1 MSEKL
6 FFKVNAG
13 IKNIVG
19 KELIHSD
26 NIAVIELVK
35 NAKDADASYCK
46 IFFRNEESTNGSI
59 IIFDDGC
66 GMSKYDI
73 ENKWLNVAYSIKKKK
88 TKRSN
93 GYYAGSKGV
102 GRFSCDRLGSELLL
116 FSRAKGG
123 ECCKLTIRWADFEDK
138 DVKDTMSSIPVWFD
152 SLDNNDFSSEIKQW
166 INIDKFD
173 QGTLLVITKLRSEWN
188 AIKLKKLISELEKF
202 GSGIDDDFGIFLY
215 SANSSK
221 ILADKVNRRIRNNI
235 FEKLNFRT
243 TRIESK
249 IDEQGR
255 YIQTSLFYQDKRLYS
270 YEVENPY
277 SRLKNISS
285 VIYYVDPLARAYFTK
300 TVGMKLVDYGSIF
313 LFYNGYRISPYGNA
327 KNDWLGLDQRKAQGR
342 ARYFGTRELLGKI
355 YINDDDNTFE
365 VLSNREGL
373 AQNQAFLEL
382 VASDKDGVSIQDI
395 STKQEIDGYGYIVN
409 IIRQL
414 ENFVVNGL
422 EWNRLFDLDD
432 ANSNKVIS
440 DSDVLKNPARY
451 SLKPISSNRVKL
463 VCDRLLK
470 SKWKIEK
477 ISINEELIRDISK
490 EAQAQYDRFLKDFLD
505 RVSDKTINQLTSID
519 KANVKRILEREISEK
534 KVAQKDRDIAVK
546 KEKSARAVIKQQKE
560 VIDEKKKTIQQINS
574 QNMFLRRTANQSTE
588 DLLSVLHSVIVYSST
603 IKNYTL
609 RAIGAYR
616 QMDRVRDW
624 LLSINDSNA
633 KILSLVQYATVYN
646 FADKSKVINGE
657 LTLFIHE
664 CLSQEVE
671 YIGGGGIEILS
682 RLDLNLVKNTSFVP
696 LEVMMA
702 IQNIVSNSKKAKATQ
717 IVVSNRE
724 TESGHMQYIF
734 ADNGNGLDLEYKNNP
749 EKIFEKGETTTSGS
763 GLGLYQI
770 KRLCDRLN
778 GKVSVDLSRTHGF
791 VLVWEI

>member
-1 MSEKL
+1 
-6 FFKVNAG
+6 
-13 IKNIVG
+13 
-19 KELIHSD
+19 
-26 NIAVIELVK
+26 
-35 NAKDADASYCK
+35 
-46 IFFRNEESTNGSI
+46 
-59 IIFDDGC
+59 
-66 GMSKYDI
+66 
-73 ENKWLNVAYSIKKKK
+73 
-88 TKRSN
+88 
-93 GYYAGSKGV
+93 
-102 GRFSCDRLGSELLL
+102 
-116 FSRAKGG
+116 
-123 ECCKLTIRWADFEDK
+123 
-138 DVKDTMSSIPVWFD
+138 
-152 SLDNNDFSSEIKQW
+152 
-166 INIDKFD
+166 
-173 QGTLLVITKLRSEWN
+173 
-188 AIKLKKLISELEKF
+188 
-202 GSGIDDDFGIFLY
+202 
-215 SANSSK
+215 
-221 ILADKVNRRIRNNI
+221 
-235 FEKLNFRT
+235 
-243 TRIESK
+243 
-249 IDEQGR
+249 
-255 YIQTSLFYQDKRLYS
+255 
-270 YEVENPY
+270 
-277 SRLKNISS
+277 
-285 VIYYVDPLARAYFTK
+285 
-300 TVGMKLVDYGSIF
+300 MKLVDYGSIF

-395 STKQEIDGYGYIVN
+395 LTKQEIDGYGYIVN

-422 EWNRLFDLDD
+422 EWNRLFDLNDV
-432 ANSNKVIS
+432 NSNKVIS
-440 DSDVLKNPARY
+440 DTDVLKNPERY
-451 SLKPISSNRVKL
+451 SLKPISSDRVKL

-477 ISINEELIRDISK
+477 ISVNEELVRDISK

-546 KEKSARAVIKQQKE
+546 KEKSARAVIKLQKE

-609 RAIGAYR
+609 RVLGVYR

-633 KILSLVQYATVYN
+633 KILSLAQYATVYN
-646 FADKSKVINGE
+646 FADKSKVINAE

-671 YIGGGGIEILS
+671 YIGGSGIEILNK
-682 RLDLNLVKNTSFVP
+682 LDLNLVKNTSFVP

-717 IVVSNRE
+717 ILVSNRE

-734 ADNGNGLDLEYKNNP
+734 ADNGKGLDLEYKNNP

-778 GKVSVDLSRTHGF
+778 GKVSVDLSQKQGF